1 MKCQGCGHDFPD
13 TISRCPRCHR
23 LSDIRRF
30 RSTESRLI
38 EFPRKPRTVKQPE
51 PAESTLPAWRRELN
65 AKVRE
70 VRARRSGPG
79 TADDAPAAD
88 LRTTVAERPH
98 TALNGEGGEVT
109 ARRHSQ
115 PARETAQVMASK
127 SPAREQQPSH
137 QRPATNNAIVEKAL
151 TRVRRA
157 TENAHRAA
165 LPKIEPVR
173 PAQRPTASLGLD
185 REATARQL
193 TPEVDLSP
201 RRTAELDP
209 IADLLESPRQSTE
222 VVEPTQAY
230 KPTSPL
236 QAEAKLTSFVEAED
250 HVASARFI
258 PDEIEPRDYLEA
270 EIRKVDKELNAEF
283 ARNESPS
290 IVIHAILNLT
300 DFIAISV
307 SAAPFLAVIE
317 FMNGDFSAPH
327 TQFAAGT
334 MVVMIAFLYL
344 VLTQSLGGKTFG
356 MMFTNTR
363 VVNAFTFEQPSPGQI
378 ILRSLGYVIA
388 FAPLLLGFFIAVI
401 HHKRRGLH
409 DLISGTQVA
418 RDF

>member
-30 RSTESRLI
+30 RSADSRLI
-38 EFPRKPRTVKQPE
+38 EFPRKPRAVKQAE

-70 VRARRSGPG
+70 VRARRGGPG
-79 TADDAPAAD
+79 ISEEPPAPEIRA
-88 LRTTVAERPH
+88 TVPEKQHP
-98 TALNGEGGEVT
+98 ALNNPDGET
-109 ARRHSQ
+109 PARRPVQ
-115 PARETAQVMASK
+115 PARDSAQAVAPRT
-127 SPAREQQPSH
+127 SPKDQQTSQ
-137 QRPATNNAIVEKAL
+137 QRPAANNAIVEKAL

-173 PAQRPTASLGLD
+173 PAQRPTASLSLD
-185 REATARQL
+185 REATARAL
-193 TPEVDLSP
+193 TPEVEISL
-201 RRTAELDP
+201 RRTADLDP
-209 IADLLESPRQSTE
+209 IPDMPEAAPQSPAVAEAAHTFNQ
-222 VVEPTQAY
+222 
-230 KPTSPL
+230 TSPL
-236 QAEAKLTSFVEAED
+236 EAEAKLSSLVEADEQA
-250 HVASARFI
+250 ASARFI

-270 EIRKVDKELNAEF
+270 EIRKVDKALNAEF

-290 IVIHAILNLT
+290 IFTHAVLNLI
-300 DFIAISV
+300 DFVAISI

-317 FMNGDFSAPH
+317 FMDGDFSAPH
-327 TQFAAGT
+327 TRFAAGT
-334 MVVMIAFLYL
+334 MIILIAFLYL
-344 VLTQSLGGKTFG
+344 VLTQSLCGKTFG

-363 VVNAFTFEQPSPGQI
+363 VVDAVTFEQPTPAQTSR
-378 ILRSLGYVIA
+378 RSIGYLIA
-388 FAPLLLGFFIAVI
+388 FVPLLLGFFVAIF

-409 DLISGTQVA
+409 DLISGTQVS